1 MDTRQIIDYA
11 QDGNAVEFRDA
22 LYSAI
27 HDKVTAHIEAAKQ
40 VVAQNL
46 VAQPEENVEIPTE
59 DQGATGENT

>member
-1 MDTRQIIDYA
+1 MDTRKIIDYA

-40 VVAQNL
+40 VVAQNF